1 MYLLVCTFT
10 NVSLYVYCD
19 GRSLPAAE
27 LTLAFSLDTF
37 INYKQIVI
45 HLTYSQ
51 VEILKNP
58 VNYIYFFKNVN
69 HFIFFLNYITV
80 RTF

>member
-45 HLTYSQ
+45 QLT
-51 VEILKNP
+51 
-58 VNYIYFFKNVN
+58 
-69 HFIFFLNYITV
+69 
-80 RTF
+80 